1 MFAPNAL
8 PQLLQNLTLKL
19 TVDGLTRRYEFLVDS
34 SLDVEKTINMVL
46 TFLRTWHKFRRNAF
60 HVKIVLQNA
69 SNGPVWQSYY
79 PTNIVDSS
87 PTICNDSLA
96 NFCYVFRC
104 CAVDGR
110 PERLSSSTDVH
121 PSLKR
126 LYHKKV
132 LLWLMALFPKTS
144 CIIRWVS
151 AAVFQHWN
159 KIWCRFLLRH
169 ISCKKSPDH

>member
-132 LLWLMALFPKTS
+132 CFGSWHYSRRLP
-144 CIIRWVS
+144 VS
-151 AAVFQHWN
+151 FGGFLQQCFNIETKFDADS
-159 KIWCRFLLRH
+159 LLRH